1 MRVSSDSHKY
11 VKQQLVLPRTHNS
24 SSTRDTP
31 LVNPADHPEPTYS
44 VAHSQNVSPNTSSL
58 LQYSNTFDV
67 TNLHHPTQ
75 AQNIERQPQS
85 HTSHQPQSSLQ
96 QVAHTTAAPPPLP
109 RPLIYSESDPDYQA
123 VKSAAECLHA
133 HDYTKMANILER
145 TPNNSIPVLFGKGLA
160 YYKLTKYSA
169 AIRAF
174 EQMLQESEND
184 PELLGNVYL
193 AHYYIGEIDLGHG
206 RYDQASRHFEQA
218 ADAFCTL
225 TIAKRY
231 RIIAPSLAILYSKK
245 GSALNHSHKVMAAV
259 KSYKKAI
266 ELGITAKDKLAAC
279 TSLGNLYQSLGDNQ
293 NAMKQYEDT
302 IQLAEELNDFVYLGW
317 AHGNMGN
324 AYLGLNQKDKALF
337 HLEKSLEL
345 TINNEPSPQAIG
357 RAYNNLGEFCV
368 ASCVH
373 VGGVT
378 CSLCSAVL
386 VWEVLSATSSN
397 VSIPLII

>member
-1 MRVSSDSHKY
+1 MYSTVSFLSFLSGLTSRFQKA
-11 VKQQLVLPRTHNS
+11 THTHDS

-31 LVNPADHPEPTYS
+31 LVHPADLPEPTYS
-44 VAHSQNVSPNTSSL
+44 VAHSQNVPTNTSSR
-58 LQYSNTFDV
+58 LQYS
-67 TNLHHPTQ
+67 TQ
-75 AQNIERQPQS
+75 NVEHQPRSQS
-85 HTSHQPQSSLQ
+85 SHQPQSLQ
-96 QVAHTTAAPPPLP
+96 QVSHSTTSITTPLPPP

-145 TPNNSIPVLFGKGLA
+145 APNNSIPVLFGKGLA

-169 AIRAF
+169 ANRAF
-174 EQMLQESEND
+174 EQMLHESEND

-206 RYDQASRHFEQA
+206 RYEQASRHFEQA
-218 ADAFCTL
+218 ADAFCPLTL
-225 TIAKRY
+225 AKRY

-266 ELGITAKDKLAAC
+266 ELGITAKDK
-279 TSLGNLYQSLGDNQ
+279 
-293 NAMKQYEDT
+293 
-302 IQLAEELNDFVYLGW
+302 
-317 AHGNMGN
+317 
-324 AYLGLNQKDKALF
+324 ALF

-357 RAYNNLGEFCV
+357 CAYNNLGEFCLANERCKLRCAN
-368 ASCVH
+368 ASLH
-373 VGGVT
+373 VM
-378 CSLCSAVL
+378 
-386 VWEVLSATSSN
+386 LSQK
-397 VSIPLII
+397 